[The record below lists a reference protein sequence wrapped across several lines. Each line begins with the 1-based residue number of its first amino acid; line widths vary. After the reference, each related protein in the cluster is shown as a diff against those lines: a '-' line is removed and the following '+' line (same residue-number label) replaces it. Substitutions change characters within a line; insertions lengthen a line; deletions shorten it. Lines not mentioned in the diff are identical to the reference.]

1 MAVNG
6 ECGDGF
12 HFLRES
18 LEVNDPEIYEILKKE
33 KQRQVRGLEL
43 IASEN
48 FTSTAVME
56 ALGSSMT
63 NKYSEG
69 QVGQRYYGG
78 NQFVDEME
86 SLCKKRALEAFRWVH
101 VLCLSRVL
109 SLNFRYSQNI
119 LLIFRKAV
127 QYDKVV
133 LQTYK

>member
-6 ECGDGF
+6 DSGEGF
-12 HFLRES
+12 QTLRES
-18 LEVNDPEIYEILKKE
+18 LEANDPEIFEILKKE

-56 ALGSSMT
+56 ALGSCMT

-86 SLCKKRALEAFRWVH
+86 GMCKKRALEVFR
-101 VLCLSRVL
+101 
-109 SLNFRYSQNI
+109 
-119 LLIFRKAV
+119 
-127 QYDKVV
+127 
-133 LQTYK
+133 